1 MTHVNGTNRPFRSAS
16 TFAFANLQSY
26 LMALSTQVIQTILHT
41 VHDMC
46 NSGWSKRAQASLH
59 HNLSL
64 SKWVYRFEVG
74 LTVEWIQCIEVTV
87 EQ

>member
-59 HNLSL
+59 HQLVLVQMGIPIRGGFNRRVDS
-64 SKWVYRFEVG
+64 VY
-74 LTVEWIQCIEVTV
+74 
-87 EQ
+87 